1 MRKDRGV
8 RNKSGRY
15 VSRAGDK
22 LASVATD
29 LKLDF
34 KNKIVLDVGSSTGG
48 FTDYAL
54 QNGARKVV
62 AVELGT
68 NQLHPKL
75 RDNPRIELHE
85 KTDILDYKPL
95 ENFDVILMDLSFIS
109 LRKILPNV
117 IQIANKNTE
126 IVALFKPQFETN
138 ESQKNRGVVKNNSIR
153 RELMKD
159 FEGWVKNLF
168 NIVNKAD
175 SKVVGTKGNKE
186 RFYKLKVI

>member
-1 MRKDRGV
+1 MSKE
-8 RNKSGRY
+8 KSAKY

-22 LASVATD
+22 LASVAVD
-29 LKLDF
+29 LKLDLRD
-34 KNKIVLDVGSSTGG
+34 KVVLDVGSSTGG

-54 QNGARKVV
+54 KSGALKII

-85 KTDILDYKPL
+85 KTDILDYKAA
-95 ENFDVILMDLSFIS
+95 ENFDVILMDLSFVS
-109 LRKILPNV
+109 LRKILPKIV
-117 IQIANKNTE
+117 TISDKNTE
-126 IVALFKPQFETN
+126 IIAMFKPQFEAN

-159 FEGWVKNLF
+159 FEAWTKKLF
-168 NIVNKAD
+168 IIENKAD
-175 SKVVGTKGNKE
+175 SKVVGVKGNKE
-186 RFYKLKVI
+186 RFYKFKVI

>member
-85 KTDILDYKPL
+85 KTDILDYKAL

-109 LRKILPNV
+109 LRKILPKV
-117 IQIANKNTE
+117 VQIANKNTE

-138 ESQKNRGVVKNNSIR
+138 ESKKNRGVVKNNSIR